1 MENKQVEKEIIL
13 EYTCPAFPPE
23 GINIT
28 DNVLF
33 GKDSNGTYIVINGAK
48 KYENID
54 FIKTYYTPQ
63 NNKWENKKQNRE

>member
-33 GKDSNGTYIVINGAK
+33 GRDTKGTYIVINGAK
-48 KYENID
+48 RYENIN
-54 FIKTYYTPQ
+54 FIRTYFTPQ
-63 NNKWENKKQNRE
+63 NKTWEDIKLNK